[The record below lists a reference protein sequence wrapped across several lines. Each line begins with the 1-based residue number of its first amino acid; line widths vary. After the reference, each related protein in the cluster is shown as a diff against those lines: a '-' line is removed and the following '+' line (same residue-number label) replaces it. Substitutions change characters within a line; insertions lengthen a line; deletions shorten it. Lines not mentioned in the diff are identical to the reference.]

1 MFALLGAAVAL
12 GSALL
17 ASPALPLANST
28 TVSGNQL
35 IRTRS
40 LFGSLWRRI
49 TAVNHPF
56 NSKIV
61 LYGRE
66 GMIR

>member
-40 LFGSLWRRI
+40 LFGSLWRR
-49 TAVNHPF
+49 
-56 NSKIV
+56 
-61 LYGRE
+61 
-66 GMIR
+66 

>member
-1 MFALLGAAVAL
+1 MFALLGVAAAL

-49 TAVNHPF
+49 TAVNHPV
-56 NSKIV
+56 NPKSYCMGERV
-61 LYGRE
+61 
-66 GMIR
+66 